1 MRQGTYQGI
10 EALGKGSMIGSFF
23 YTIWSAL
30 ICLALIML
38 TLPVWWVPPLVAIL
52 PPLLWG
58 WLTMRLMSYD
68 VLLKHA
74 TTAERDIL
82 LERYRWEL
90 LGMGVAAGM
99 LGAVPTFF
107 WATSA
112 LALVLSFAIANPVTA
127 QGSQT
132 SIKSK
137 AFVEIEPIPKF
148 IGKAAVKKQKYKKT
162 EMLGNKELKGILYY
176 VGFRGERLKQAWAVA
191 KKESTG
197 RPRSHNKNP
206 DTGDNSYGLFQIN
219 MIDSLG
225 PARRKQFNLKSNE
238 DLFDPIRNAK
248 IAYIMSNKG
257 KNWSS
262 WNGITDRTIYWMSK
276 FPDKS

>member
-1 MRQGTYQGI
+1 LKSRI
-10 EALGKGSMIGSFF
+10 SF
-23 YTIWSAL
+23 
-30 ICLALIML
+30 
-38 TLPVWWVPPLVAIL
+38 VA
-52 PPLLWG
+52 
-58 WLTMRLMSYD
+58 
-68 VLLKHA
+68 V
-74 TTAERDIL
+74 
-82 LERYRWEL
+82 
-90 LGMGVAAGM
+90 
-99 LGAVPTFF
+99 
-107 WATSA
+107 

-132 SIKSK
+132 SIKSE
-137 AFVEIEPIPKF
+137 ASVEIESIPKF

-176 VGFRGERLKQAWAVA
+176 AGFRGERLKQAWAVA

-248 IAYIMSNKG
+248 IAYFMSNKG

-262 WNGITDRTIYWMSK
+262 WNGITDRTIYWMAK
-276 FPDKS
+276 FPGKP